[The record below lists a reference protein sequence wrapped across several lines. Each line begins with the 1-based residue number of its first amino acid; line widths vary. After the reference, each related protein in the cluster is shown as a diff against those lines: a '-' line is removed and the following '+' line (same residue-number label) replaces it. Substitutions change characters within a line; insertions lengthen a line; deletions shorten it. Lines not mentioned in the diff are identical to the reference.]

1 MERQDP
7 TVTRISLGQCAVEV
21 ECRVPDLDPHLAFL
35 LRDTKGGGGVLQTRF
50 VVDTGDEED
59 GYVVMRDDSV
69 CYRAGTAGE
78 LCTYLV
84 GEIIYHLIENNSR
97 ELLIHAACLRR
108 GELGILLPGAS
119 GSGKSTISAWL
130 LSRGFQYLT
139 DELVGINTETF
150 EIDAFTRPLNIKH
163 GGMHAIQSTFGSD
176 FGAGET
182 LEGNISHL
190 VPHRLFSP
198 VFEGSTTRVQVVVFP
213 HYSSSADFS
222 LERLSTA
229 KTALLLMQT
238 FVNARNHAEHGFH
251 QMTSFARTVQGF
263 TLEYSGFSQ
272 LHALE
277 RALDELE
284 KKSA

>member
-1 MERQDP
+1 M
-7 TVTRISLGQCAVEV
+7 EV
-21 ECRVPDLDPHLAFL
+21 ECRVAELDAHLAFL
-35 LRDTKGGGGVLQTRF
+35 LRDTHDSGGSVQTRF
-50 VVDTGDEED
+50 IIDHGED
-59 GYVVMRDDSV
+59 HGESNGKYVVVRNDRV
-69 CYRAGTAGE
+69 CHRARTAGE
-78 LCTYLV
+78 VCTYLV

-108 GELGILLPGAS
+108 DALGILLPGAS
-119 GSGKSTISAWL
+119 GSGKSTLSAWL
-130 LSRGFQYLT
+130 LTRGFQYLT
-139 DELVGINTETF
+139 DELAGIDTETF
-150 EIDAFTRPLNIKH
+150 EIDTFTRPLNIKH
-163 GGMHAIQSTFGSD
+163 GGMDAIQEAFGRD

-198 VFEGSTTRVQVVVFP
+198 AFEGSTTRVQVVVFP
-213 HYSSSADFS
+213 RYSSSADFA

-251 QMTSFARTVQGF
+251 QITSFARTVRGF
-263 TLEYSGFSQ
+263 TLDYSSFSQ

-277 RALDELE
+277 RELDELGVCR
-284 KKSA
+284 AQA